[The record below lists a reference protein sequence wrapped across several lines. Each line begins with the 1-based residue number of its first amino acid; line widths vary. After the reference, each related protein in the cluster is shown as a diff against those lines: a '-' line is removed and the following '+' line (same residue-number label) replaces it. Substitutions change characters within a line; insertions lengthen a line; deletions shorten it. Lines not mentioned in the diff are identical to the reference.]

1 MILGLWR
8 IPTAKLSSNQQKR
21 SIHLNYDYQLVV
33 PYNVV
38 QHMVLFLALVLR
50 RQ

>member
-1 MILGLWR
+1 MILGFWR
-8 IPTAKLSSNQQKR
+8 MPTAKLSSNQRER
-21 SIHLNYDYQLVV
+21 SLHLNYDYQLVV

-38 QHMVLFLALVLR
+38 QHMVLFLALVPR